1 MATTYTL
8 ISSNVLTSSAASVTF
23 SSIPATYTDLVV
35 RASVRTDFSS
45 AYNNY
50 RLRLNADTS
59 SLYSYTRIVGV
70 DTLAVS
76 SRGSANTSI
85 LNGAAN
91 SDAST
96 ANTFTSLEIYIPNY
110 LSTSNKPISIIS
122 NEEDNATEAYIA
134 ATAGL
139 YRNTSAITSISI
151 DSVTTSINL
160 VSGSSFYLYGIKN
173 S

>member
-1 MATTYTL
+1 MR
-8 ISSNVLTSSAASVTF
+8 VT
-23 SSIPATYTDLVV
+23 
-35 RASVRTDFSS
+35 
-45 AYNNY
+45 
-50 RLRLNADTS
+50 
-59 SLYSYTRIVGV
+59 GV
-70 DTLAVS
+70 QTCALP
-76 SRGSANTSI
+76 
-85 LNGAAN
+85 
-91 SDAST
+91 
-96 ANTFTSLEIYIPNY
+96 IY
-110 LSTSNKPISIIS
+110 KPIGIIS